1 MTAPGFDQV
10 PACWVCGGTAFVAV
24 HEAVF
29 ELSIYAQQD
38 PELAA
43 YSGARVTLQRCRA
56 CGFAQPAALPSL
68 PGFFDRMYDQ
78 RWADDWIAGEHDA
91 GYKDWIF
98 ADILA
103 ALKQRVTAGR
113 GRALLDVGAHA
124 GRFLRLAREAGWD
137 GEGLELNP
145 KTAAYAAQASG
156 AVVHQGNIHTF
167 TPARCYDAVTLTDV
181 LEHVPRPLEVLARVR
196 AFLCSGGW
204 LAIKVPNGPS
214 QRVKE
219 TLRARLRPS
228 YRATL
233 ADNLVHVNH
242 FSAASLARALTA
254 AGFHDVTVL
263 AAAPELPE
271 DPARARL
278 SPSTWLA
285 AGRMGRL
292 AAYHVARALPGG
304 AASPLA
310 FNLQAYGRRD

>member
-1 MTAPGFDQV
+1 MAPRFEQV
-10 PACWVCGGTAFVAV
+10 LACWVCGAGAFVPV
-24 HEAVF
+24 HEAIF
-29 ELSIYAQQD
+29 ELSIYGQQD

-56 CGFAQPAALPSL
+56 CGFAQPAALPAL
-68 PGFFDRMYDQ
+68 PRYFDRMYDQ

-91 GYKDWIF
+91 AYKDRIF

-103 ALKQRVTAGR
+103 SLGDRVTG

-124 GRFLRLAREAGWD
+124 GRFLRLARTAGWNA
-137 GEGLELNP
+137 EGLELNP
-145 KTAAYAAQASG
+145 KTAAYAAQRSG
-156 AVVHQGNIHTF
+156 APVHQGNIHTF

-181 LEHVPRPLEVLARVR
+181 LEHVPRPLEVLVR
-196 AFLCSGGW
+196 ARTYICPGGW
-204 LAIKVPNGPS
+204 LAIKVPNGPA

-242 FSAASLARALTA
+242 FSAASLARALAA
-254 AGFHDVTVL
+254 AGFRDVTVM
-263 AAAPELPE
+263 AAAPELPG
-271 DPARARL
+271 DGTAGRLGHLGRL
-278 SPSTWLA
+278 S
-285 AGRMGRL
+285 
-292 AAYHVARALPGG
+292 AYHVARTLPGG